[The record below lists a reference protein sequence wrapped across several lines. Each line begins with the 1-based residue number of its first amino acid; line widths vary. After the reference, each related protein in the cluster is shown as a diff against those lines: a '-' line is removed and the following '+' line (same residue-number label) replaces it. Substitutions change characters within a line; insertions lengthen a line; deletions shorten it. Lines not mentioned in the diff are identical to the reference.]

1 MRCFRCGGCGAIT
14 MQNTEK
20 KTTPTV
26 DYTALFS
33 FLALKPTLMLEKS
46 SERITLKHGSR
57 TMMINA
63 SDLLLLVSKGLVA
76 RKEQTIVLTEQ
87 GKNYLPLHHVQ
98 RNTQV
103 TLIEKELII
112 VNKDESPLS
121 ALANRKMTDGST
133 FLSVGEYEAGERIR
147 DDFTRAHMMPRISAN
162 WRAPVSRGSR
172 SDRSNGAQDI
182 THNAMAAKARVD
194 AALQCLGRDLSGV
207 VLDICCYLK
216 GFEQVEM
223 ERKWPKRSAK
233 FMLKAALSVLA
244 LHYAPQ
250 SKSNGRIQNWGAINY
265 RPTIS

>member
-1 MRCFRCGGCGAIT
+1 

-20 KTTPTV
+20 TTAPIV

-33 FLALKPTLMLEKS
+33 FLALKPTLKLEKS
-46 SERITLKHGSR
+46 SERMTLKHEGQF
-57 TMMINA
+57 MVINA

-76 RKEQTIVLTEQ
+76 RQEQSLVLTEL
-87 GKNYLPLHHVQ
+87 GKNYLPLNHVQ

-147 DDFTRAHMMPRISAN
+147 TDFTHAHMMPRISAN
-162 WRAPVSRGSR
+162 WQAPVSRGSR

-182 THNAMAAKARVD
+182 THSALCAKARVD

-244 LHYAPQ
+244 LHYVPQ
-250 SKSNGRIQNWGAINY
+250 AKSNGRVQNWGATDY